1 MKLDND
7 REIINFRNGCI
18 QDLKRTLKEGYN
30 IEIEEL
36 RLEDFINEIGDL
48 CHYIFCCNQALHYNK
63 SELELKTEKDFI
75 ALYEE
80 DTK

>member
-36 RLEDFINEIGDL
+36 RLEDFINESGVPLLDSIKRVGIDSYQVTNWQD
-48 CHYIFCCNQALHYNK
+48 YITELQNK
-63 SELELKTEKDFI
+63 SK
-75 ALYEE
+75 
-80 DTK
+80 